1 MKPLKELVELA
12 KKKEKKKVVVACCQ
26 DKEVLL
32 AFEKAR
38 KLGLVEVILI
48 GDVNKTK
55 DIAESLNIKDMVMK
69 GIVDTSIILKAVLNK
84 EVGLRYGKILSQ
96 ISILDIPNYQ
106 RLRLLTNPAM
116 NIAPDLNTKKQ
127 IIENA
132 VEVARSME
140 IEELKVACICAKE
153 KVNPKMID
161 TVEAKKLE

>member
-1 MKPLKELVELA
+1 
-12 KKKEKKKVVVACCQ
+12 
-26 DKEVLL
+26 
-32 AFEKAR
+32 
-38 KLGLVEVILI
+38 
-48 GDVNKTK
+48 
-55 DIAESLNIKDMVMK
+55 MK
-69 GIVDTSIILKAVLNK
+69 GLVDTSIILKAVLNK
-84 EVGLRYGKILSQ
+84 EVGLRDGKILSQ

-106 RLRLLTNPAM
+106 RLRLLTNLAM

-153 KVNPKMID
+153 KVNPKMIN

>member
-1 MKPLKELVELA
+1 
-12 KKKEKKKVVVACCQ
+12 
-26 DKEVLL
+26 
-32 AFEKAR
+32 
-38 KLGLVEVILI
+38 
-48 GDVNKTK
+48 
-55 DIAESLNIKDMVMK
+55 MK

-84 EVGLRYGKILSQ
+84 EVGIRDGKILSQ
-96 ISILDIPNYQ
+96 VSILDIPNYD
-106 RLRLLTNPAM
+106 RLILLTDPAM

-161 TVEAKKLE
+161 TVEAKEL

>member
-1 MKPLKELVELA
+1 MLLV
-12 KKKEKKKVVVACCQ
+12 
-26 DKEVLL
+26 
-32 AFEKAR
+32 FEKAR

-48 GDVNKTK
+48 GDINKTK
-55 DIAESLNIKDMVMK
+55 YIAESLNIKDMVMK
-69 GIVDTSIILKAVLNK
+69 GLVDTSIILKAVLNK
-84 EVGLRYGKILSQ
+84 EVGIRDGKILSQ
-96 ISILDIPNYQ
+96 VSILDIPNYD
-106 RLRLLTNPAM
+106 RLILLTDPAM